1 MKDTKVVD
9 VRPSAVLN
17 VGITGH
23 RDLLPTEALEAS
35 IGQILSSLEEAVQQ
49 IVALNPD
56 LFDGTPAKLRVISMA
71 AQGADLLSVRAALAG
86 NFDVACIMP
95 FRRQEYAIDFDEPNR
110 AEMERAAEAATAVL
124 ELPGTREEGA
134 RAYERANDVIL
145 ENIDI
150 LLALWDGDRARGR
163 AGTAEVVERAIT
175 MNLGVIVIDP
185 ADFGHPKLLEL
196 PDDRNLS
203 APRAADL
210 RRIDL
215 PTDLTAFV
223 GAALAN
229 PGGTIGR
236 QAFLDLVKERR
247 SSFARRFEYRLLL
260 DIFANSATSEAAS
273 EPAAEG
279 QAAQGSDVAKGELL
293 ELARKQNAI
302 DSFAIRYGEL
312 FRSSSA
318 SRYLLVILGTFTASM
333 ISLFFPKLSGSAIAV
348 QAVVNGTVLLDSA
361 IGGARRWHERWL
373 EYRVIAQRLDW
384 IRVLH
389 PLGFGTGQSIRE
401 RQGSW
406 ATWYVTRLTAAIGPP
421 SGAITGEYL
430 TRAADRLQSYA
441 HQQVTY
447 HRAKLHQLGLLETR
461 LRTLSVGALIGA
473 VVIALSLMVAVE
485 VYGALLGWKPAVIV
499 LLTILPATTTALNGL
514 RAEMD
519 LVRLIERSAETSVLL
534 SRINRAISDGYLSF
548 DRLSVGTHRLTTIMD
563 DELREWRF
571 VLESRRARTGLK
583 RMPWLKR
590 LTRNFG
596 NNV

>member
-23 RDLLPTEALEAS
+23 RDLLPTKALEAS
-35 IGQILSSLEEAVQQ
+35 IGQILSTLEEAVQR

-163 AGTAEVVERAIT
+163 AGTAEVVERAIN
-175 MNLGVIVIDP
+175 MNLRVIVIDP

-223 GAALAN
+223 GAVLAN
-229 PGGTIGR
+229 PGGMIGR

-318 SRYLLVILGTFTASM
+318 SISARDTGTFTASSESRFSFPSCLGPP
-333 ISLFFPKLSGSAIAV
+333 SLFKPLSTGPFFSTRLSAERDGGTSDGWNIGSLR
-348 QAVVNGTVLLDSA
+348 NGSIGYVYFTRWVSGRANLL
-361 IGGARRWHERWL
+361 ER
-373 EYRVIAQRLDW
+373 
-384 IRVLH
+384 
-389 PLGFGTGQSIRE
+389 

-406 ATWYVTRLTAAIGPP
+406 AASLTCDPIDRSHRAAIGSHNRRVFDQSRGPP
-421 SGAITGEYL
+421 TEICSSAGYISPRQTSS
-430 TRAADRLQSYA
+430 TR
-441 HQQVTY
+441 
-447 HRAKLHQLGLLETR
+447 
-461 LRTLSVGALIGA
+461 
-473 VVIALSLMVAVE
+473 
-485 VYGALLGWKPAVIV
+485 PA
-499 LLTILPATTTALNGL
+499 
-514 RAEMD
+514 
-519 LVRLIERSAETSVLL
+519 
-534 SRINRAISDGYLSF
+534 
-548 DRLSVGTHRLTTIMD
+548 
-563 DELREWRF
+563 
-571 VLESRRARTGLK
+571 
-583 RMPWLKR
+583 
-590 LTRNFG
+590 
-596 NNV
+596 